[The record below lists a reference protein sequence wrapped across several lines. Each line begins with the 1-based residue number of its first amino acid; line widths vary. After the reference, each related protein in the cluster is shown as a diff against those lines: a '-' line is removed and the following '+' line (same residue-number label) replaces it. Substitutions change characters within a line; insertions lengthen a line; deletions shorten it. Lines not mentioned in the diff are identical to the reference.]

1 MDVDIFKPEQW
12 HDFFVMV
19 GGGAAAL
26 AGLVFVAMS
35 VNLTTIARDP
45 THKNRAVATLT
56 GFTGVIMICA
66 FALIGNQNY
75 QWIGVEW
82 LVVSLVPTITYIRV
96 YIKARKM
103 GKSSVGLS
111 IVRFIEGTTCY
122 IAQITGSVLLILGRV
137 AGLYVASAAM
147 VLSFTFFISG
157 AWLLIMG
164 VYENHVKQQ

>member
-1 MDVDIFKPEQW
+1 MNTDIFKPEQW

-35 VNLTTIARDP
+35 VNLTIIAQDP

-56 GFTGVIMICA
+56 GFTGVFMTCA

-96 YIKARKM
+96 YLKARKK

-111 IVRFIEGTTCY
+111 IGRFIEGTSCY
-122 IAQITGSVLLILGRV
+122 VAQLIGCVLFISGHA
-137 AGLYVASAAM
+137 AGLYVAS
-147 VLSFTFFISG
+147 V
-157 AWLLIMG
+157 
-164 VYENHVKQQ
+164 